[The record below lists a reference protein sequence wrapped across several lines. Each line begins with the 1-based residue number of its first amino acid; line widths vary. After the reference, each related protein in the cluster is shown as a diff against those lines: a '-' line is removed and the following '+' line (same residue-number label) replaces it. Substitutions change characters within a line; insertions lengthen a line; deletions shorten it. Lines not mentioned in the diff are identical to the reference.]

1 MLKNVIVNAENANI
15 LTAAPQPRKRGR
27 PRKDQMSTITIPSLN
42 KDTNIEQS
50 IVFPCPEGEIKETR
64 KSGPKK
70 KTRECDVCHKVFANR
85 CSLREHRRIHTGEK
99 PFICAVCDKGFIRM
113 GHLKQ
118 HMCSHTGLWPFKCGA
133 CGKGKQFNLAVI
145 SCCNPNIARLCRHSI
160 FLLETKFMFTQTM
173 IGSRIVILVLEGS
186 ARWVLTFSCMALN
199 SHHCYLWAHCT
210 P

>member
-1 MLKNVIVNAENANI
+1 MNADNVNTS
-15 LTAAPQPRKRGR
+15 TAAPQPRKRGR
-27 PRKDQMSTITIPSLN
+27 PRKDQMSTITIPSLT
-42 KDTNIEQS
+42 KDNTIDQS
-50 IVFPCPEGEIKETR
+50 IVFPYPDGEMKEAR

-133 CGKGKQFNLAVI
+133 CGKGKHSNLPMTSLCNSEILINVI
-145 SCCNPNIARLCRHSI
+145 IFVNIEFFLKARFI
-160 FLLETKFMFTQTM
+160 FTQII
-173 IGSRIVILVLEGS
+173 IGSIIVILVFKYS
-186 ARWVLTFSCMALN
+186 VK
-199 SHHCYLWAHCT
+199 
-210 P
+210 